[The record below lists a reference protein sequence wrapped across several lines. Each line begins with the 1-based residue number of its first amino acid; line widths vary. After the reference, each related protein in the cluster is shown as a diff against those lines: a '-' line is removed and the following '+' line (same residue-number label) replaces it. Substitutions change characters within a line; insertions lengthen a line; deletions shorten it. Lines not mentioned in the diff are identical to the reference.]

1 MQTGFTATACCFGI
15 GIVLMLSLMVVIRYE
30 NSRRD
35 KVFGVVDQS
44 TLDVVEEEA
53 STTDRTDGENSVF
66 RYMM

>member
-1 MQTGFTATACCFGI
+1 
-15 GIVLMLSLMVVIRYE
+15 MLCLIVVIRYE

-44 TLDVVEEEA
+44 TLDVVEEEV
-53 STTDRTDGENSVF
+53 STTDRTDGENSAF

>member
-15 GIVLMLSLMVVIRYE
+15 GIVLMLCLMVIIRYE

-35 KVFGVVDQS
+35 KVFGVVNQS
-44 TLDVVEEEA
+44 TLDVVEEEV
-53 STTDRTDGENSVF
+53 STTDRTDRENSVF